1 MSEIIE
7 WVLEMEVRDGQG
19 DQVQPLLDDI
29 TKAALVDEP
38 RTLHCEFYMSDDR
51 RSCTVLER
59 YADNDAVMA
68 HFAQFGGRFAERF
81 TQLFIP
87 ARLTVYG
94 PANDSV
100 MMALAGFGATR
111 MDRVAGFQR

>member
-7 WVLEMEVRDGQG
+7 WVLEMDVRDGQG

-51 RSCTVLER
+51 RSCTVGFSR
-59 YADNDAVMA
+59 VVA
-68 HFAQFGGRFAERF
+68 
-81 TQLFIP
+81 
-87 ARLTVYG
+87 TVT
-94 PANDSV
+94 AILVS
-100 MMALAGFGATR
+100 
-111 MDRVAGFQR
+111 